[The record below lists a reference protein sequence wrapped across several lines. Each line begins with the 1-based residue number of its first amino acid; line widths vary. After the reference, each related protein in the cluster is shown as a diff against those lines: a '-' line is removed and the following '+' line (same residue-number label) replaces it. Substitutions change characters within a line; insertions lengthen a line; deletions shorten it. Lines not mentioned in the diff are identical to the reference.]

1 MAIDPSI
8 SLNIR
13 PVEPIDITKLQQ
25 IRNLAAQEESI
36 RQSIAASQAQ
46 EALSRA
52 QLPGVQAE
60 SDIRV
65 RAQRFNTDVLGNP
78 QEFTKPDGTPDVSK
92 FINFAS
98 SKGFLRE
105 AQSIAASDLQNQGT
119 AIANARSEQ
128 DRQVAL
134 TNFIKTGI
142 DHTSLL
148 LHSTPENQRGE
159 ALKSYAGFMNT
170 IVPNS
175 GNEVIKMFGEQDPKT
190 GMITVNPARVSSIR
204 TATINAATQESQ
216 GLDFAQRFY
225 TKEGQDPNSQQS
237 RDFRDF
243 VRVQTG
249 GNVKIPEGTSLFSAL
264 MNPAYRDTATQY
276 IQSQV
281 MPAGTRAQAVGTAAT
296 ITSIMQNY
304 DSAISAI
311 SQVPAQLL
319 PTRLGTIGSDAFKK
333 YITQNPA
340 LAGLETA
347 IQVHN
352 NQFPND
358 LIDPMR
364 QSLGEIKAKLQAGRR
379 QLESQAAGA
388 QAVSQTA
395 VLPTAGNQPPVG
407 TDVAVAQRLAPLEQ
421 VLARAIQSGDQVAVD
436 RALANLNSART
447 ANGLPP
453 ATARM
458 AAPTPA
464 AAPVAAPAA
473 APAPAAPKSLKAGTI
488 FNGLPVL
495 TPQQGRKYP
504 KDAPFYGTD
513 GKLYRGQGQ

>member
-8 SLNIR
+8 ALNVR
-13 PVEPIDITKLQQ
+13 APEPFDITKFQQ
-25 IRNLAAQEESI
+25 LRNLAMQEQATA
-36 RQSIAASQAQ
+36 QSIQASQAQ
-46 EALSRA
+46 EALARA

-65 RAQRFNTDVLGNP
+65 RAQRFNTEVLGNP
-78 QEFTKPDGTPDVSK
+78 KEFTKPDGTPDVSK

-105 AQSIAASDLQNQGT
+105 AQSIAATDLQNQGT
-119 AIANARSEQ
+119 AITNARSEQ

-204 TATINAATQESQ
+204 TATINAATQETQ

-225 TKEGQDPNSQQS
+225 TAEGRSPTSKQSQ
-237 RDFRDF
+237 DFRKF
-243 VRVQTG
+243 VEVQSG
-249 GNVKIPEGTSLFSAL
+249 GNVKIPEGTSLFDAL
-264 MNPAYRDTATQY
+264 MNPLYRDTANQY

-281 MPAGTRAQAVGTAAT
+281 MPAGTRAQAVGTMATAQSTMSSYDAA
-296 ITSIMQNY
+296 IA
-304 DSAISAI
+304 AID
-311 SQVPAQLL
+311 QVRPQLL

-333 YITQNPA
+333 YITQNPE

-364 QSLGEIKAKLQAGRR
+364 QSLGEIKSKLQAGRR
-379 QLESQAAGA
+379 QLESVAAGA
-388 QAVSQTA
+388 QAVSQTG
-395 VLPTAGNQPPVG
+395 VLPTAGMQPPVG
-407 TDVAVAQRLAPLEQ
+407 TDVRVAQQLAPLEQ
-421 VLARAIQSGDQVAVD
+421 VLARAIQSGDQRAVD
-436 RALANLNSART
+436 RALANLNSVRI
-447 ANGLPP
+447 ANGMPP

-458 AAPTPA
+458 AAPS
-464 AAPVAAPAA
+464 AAPAPAAAPAA
-473 APAPAAPKSLKAGTI
+473 APSAPKSLKAGTI
-488 FNGLPVL
+488 YNGLPVL
-495 TPQQGRKYP
+495 TPQQGLKYP
-504 KDAPFYGTD
+504 KGAPFYGTD
-513 GKLYRGQGQ
+513 GKQYQGQGK